1 MTERL
6 LVLYGSQTGTAQD
19 VAERLKREARRR
31 HLRCRILPMDSY
43 DKVPRLRSGAF
54 IIVLFLFCL
63 LYGTGTAHSREGGG
77 VCMLNNRSRRRTR
90 KHEAILEVFAS

>member
-31 HLRCRILPMDSY
+31 HVRCRILPMDNY
-43 DKVPRLRSGAF
+43 EKVHAGVSFILRCV
-54 IIVLFLFCL
+54 VLL
-63 LYGTGTAHSREGGG
+63 LVLWNRHS
-77 VCMLNNRSRRRTR
+77 SSTRRWWCSCAPPQVKETNQ
-90 KHEAILEVFAS
+90 KT